1 MKSFL
6 KTLIG
11 GALGLGALYVVGKVC
26 YEAGK
31 DVAEVERQLELGKPP
46 EANEVECSEE
56 HAPDTDKPDDVG
68 SSLSPERQ
76 EYWRRTKEELHKVFD
91 DARKQMAEN
100 ESKETPDR
108 KNLVGKF
115 TDKIRNAKMFIR
127 VKKAFEK
134 KGERSPGIL
143 GSLLSNPDG
152 ARIEAF
158 VRNGGV
164 QINVT
169 PRAA

>member
-1 MKSFL
+1 MKTFL

-11 GALGLGALYVVGKVC
+11 GALGLGALYVVGRVC
-26 YEAGK
+26 FEAGK
-31 DVAEVERQLELGKPP
+31 DVAEIERQLAKGEKPASEDPAAADDHLSGDEPNGQPDQDVVSDVEASINRAFDKGQQTGKDAGAIIAKHQKAMPAALGKI
-46 EANEVECSEE
+46 V
-56 HAPDTDKPDDVG
+56 DKV
-68 SSLSPERQ
+68 
-76 EYWRRTKEELHKVFD
+76 
-91 DARKQMAEN
+91 
-100 ESKETPDR
+100 
-108 KNLVGKF
+108 
-115 TDKIRNAKMFIR
+115 RNAKMFIR
-127 VKKAFEK
+127 LKKAFDR

>member
-1 MKSFL
+1 MKTFL

-31 DVAEVERQLELGKPP
+31 DVAEVERQLELGKSP
-46 EANEVECSEE
+46 EANEVERSEE
-56 HAPDTDKPDDVG
+56 HTPDTDKPDDAL

-76 EYWRRTKEELHKVFD
+76 EYWKHTKEELHKVFD
-91 DARKQMAEN
+91 DARKQMAEIK
-100 ESKETPDR
+100 SKETSGR
-108 KNLVGKF
+108 KNFVGKLA
-115 TDKIRNAKMFIR
+115 DKIRNAKMFIR

-134 KGERSPGIL
+134 RGERSPGIL